1 MSKLFKNDFRDETTS
16 DFNTQYNFSSGGV
29 PSSLLITVDATHAGY
44 INRNGF
50 CYDSGAMSY
59 AVSQDVWTK
68 PFEKPLLKNHDSNS
82 DPLGRVVASRFI
94 NTSESEGFTQL
105 DVKVTDKEAI
115 QKIIDGRFLT
125 VSTHGAPME
134 GAPKELKYVKCSICD
149 QNMLTAE
156 EWCGHMRG
164 NVYDNEKTG
173 NEQKCFWSIGAMDY
187 KEVSIV
193 NSPADYRSNEGAA
206 QIVSYTMMDGENPV
220 PFHEKEDIHR
230 SALVF
235 SDSEVTYANDSIS
248 EEDFIEE
255 LIANP
260 VLWESVNHDKKA
272 YIDSKGLLFI
282 QEAEKDEG
290 ICEEDLE
297 DDAKAG
303 YPPKCN
309 SGYAVKTVKGKK
321 KCVKKSSSKSKSKSS
336 SGSYDTDWDAIMT
349 EMDLYATFLEE
360 ATYLEDYEDAP
371 AGGSN
376 AGKYKTKGPYC
387 GKAGGAPAKSY
398 PVNTRAR
405 AKAALSYARHAPKPD
420 GIRKCVC
427 RHYSSLPSCSKDN
440 ENSVQLKGEK
450 PTNPPVQKD
459 INLEHYLSL
468 VIRWDELSSEDK
480 QEILVYTQWTLEKA
494 LKDAKDARK
503 REQDIDSVLKS
514 IELIQ

>member
-16 DFNTQYNFSSGGV
+16 DFSTQYNFSSGGV

-68 PFEKPLLKNHDSNS
+68 PFEKPLLKNHDMDV

-94 NTSESEGFTQL
+94 KTSESEGFTQL

-115 QKIIDGRFLT
+115 QKIIDGRYLT
-125 VSTHGAPME
+125 VSTHGAPMD
-134 GAPKELKYVKCSICD
+134 GAPNELKYVKCSICD

-164 NVYDNEKTG
+164 NIYDNEKTG

-220 PFHEKEDIHR
+220 PFHEKEEAHR
-230 SALVF
+230 PALIF
-235 SDSEVTYANDSIS
+235 SDSEVAYADSSIS
-248 EEDFIEE
+248 EENFVEE

-260 VLWESVNHDKKA
+260 VLWEAVNHDKKA
-272 YIDSKGLLFI
+272 YIDSKGLLFV
-282 QEAEKDEG
+282 QDTEKDKEV
-290 ICEEDLE
+290 CDENTE
-297 DDAKAG
+297 DDA
-303 YPPKCN
+303 
-309 SGYAVKTVKGKK
+309 
-321 KCVKKSSSKSKSKSS
+321 
-336 SGSYDTDWDAIMT
+336 DWDAIMA
-349 EMDLYATFLEE
+349 EMDLYATFLEK

-405 AKAALSYARHAPKPD
+405 AKAALSYARHAPKPN
-420 GIRKCVC
+420 GIRECVC

-440 ENSVQLKGEK
+440 ENSAQLKGEK

-459 INLEHYLSL
+459 TDLERYLSL

-480 QEILVYTQWTLEKA
+480 QEILVYTQWTLEKS
-494 LKDAKDARK
+494 LNDAKDARK
-503 REQDIDSVLKS
+503 REQDFDSVLKS
-514 IELIQ
+514 LELIQ